1 MIGGSAL
8 EAARP
13 LQNRLWDAED
23 LVARL
28 REKLANAEKNLAA
41 LKAAYKKRKADQPS
55 SVFY

>member
-13 LQNRLWDAED
+13 LQNRLWDAEKR
-23 LVARL
+23 VARL
-28 REKLANAEKNLAA
+28 RDELARAEKNLTV
-41 LKAAYKKRKADQPS
+41 LKAEHKKRKSDQSS